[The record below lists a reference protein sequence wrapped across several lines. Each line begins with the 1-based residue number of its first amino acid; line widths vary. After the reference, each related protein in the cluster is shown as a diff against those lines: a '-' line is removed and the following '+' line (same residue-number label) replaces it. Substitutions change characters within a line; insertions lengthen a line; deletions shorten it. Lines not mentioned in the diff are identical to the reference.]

1 MLLTTGD
8 NSYLAATPDL
18 LDPNLFEP
26 LRGLQARAPNLGVVG
41 DHDIVFELGRR
52 ALVDALEW
60 PGGGDRFDVDYGPVQ
75 FIGIG
80 LRGEADDRAFLARA
94 LRRSTPE
101 VRFLLVHQPLK
112 AGNPLLPV
120 IERSG
125 LAAVLSGHLH
135 AYERRSVEGAPSV
148 PQFTVGTGGASASSF
163 ATPRSDDAAVYLRE
177 FGLPRIDVRRG
188 GVRYRILGTTGA
200 VRDEL
205 VSGSFTGVA
214 RVRRPLIHH
223 PPTPRPRVPGRPA
236 AAASAR
242 SWCA

>member
-163 ATPRSDDAAVYLRE
+163 ATP
-177 FGLPRIDVRRG
+177 PQRR
-188 GVRYRILGTTGA
+188 RR
-200 VRDEL
+200 R
-205 VSGSFTGVA
+205 VSA
-214 RVRRPLIHH
+214 RVRSAAHRRSPRRRALPHPGHH
-223 PPTPRPRVPGRPA
+223 GSGARRTGQRVVHRSSPRPASAHSPSA
-236 AAASAR
+236 DAASAGAGSPGSRRIR
-242 SWCA
+242 S

>member
-18 LDPNLFEP
+18 FDPNLFEQ

-52 ALVDALEW
+52 ALVDTLEW

-163 ATPRSDDAAVYLRE
+163 ATPAA
-177 FGLPRIDVRRG
+177 
-188 GVRYRILGTTGA
+188 TT
-200 VRDEL
+200 
-205 VSGSFTGVA
+205 
-214 RVRRPLIHH
+214 
-223 PPTPRPRVPGRPA
+223 PPCICASSVCRASTFA
-236 AAASAR
+236 AAACATASWAPRERCATNWSAGR
-242 SWCA
+242 SPE